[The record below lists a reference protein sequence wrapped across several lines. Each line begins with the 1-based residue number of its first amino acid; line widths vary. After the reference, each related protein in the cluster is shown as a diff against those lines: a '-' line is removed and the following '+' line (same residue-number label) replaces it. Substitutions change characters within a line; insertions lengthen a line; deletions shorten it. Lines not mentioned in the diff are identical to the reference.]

1 MTLRFLTTTR
11 DLLAL
16 GARRLLQARLWALL
30 QFAGLAL
37 LITVGLV
44 WTRIP
49 EKNAFEVILTL
60 LVPLL
65 VAAGFLALQAALLRS
80 LLRSGTDAY
89 ATTQPEVSLAL
100 GALTLLLWIAI
111 GWILWNLL
119 DRFYA
124 HTNEWAMYLNSR
136 FNSDYRARLFTY
148 EHISRWFDYIA
159 WFLRWVVVPGLL
171 LPLGCTALV
180 GLRRVPWRRVVR
192 VWMAWRWWLAVLALA
207 LIGEVLPGYFFAGD
221 PKGSVQAQ
229 IWKVILKLIAAYIV
243 SVGCWV
249 LAVAW
254 SAALLIGIDATPG
267 ASTPEPAPLP
277 KPADAPPLSLDNAG
291 DHLRGN
297 A

>member
-11 DLLAL
+11 DLFAL
-16 GARRLLQARLWALL
+16 GARHLLQARLWALL

-37 LITVGLV
+37 LIAVGLV

-49 EKNAFEVILTL
+49 EKNVFEVILTL

-65 VAAGFLALQAALLRS
+65 VAAGFLGLQAVLLRS
-80 LLRSGTDAY
+80 FLRSGKDT
-89 ATTQPEVSLAL
+89 PHEVSFVL

-111 GWILWNLL
+111 GWVLWNFI
-119 DRFYA
+119 DRFDA

-136 FNSDYRARLFTY
+136 FNPDYRARVFTY

-159 WFLRWVVVPGLL
+159 WFLRWVIVPGLL

-192 VWMAWRWWLAVLALA
+192 VWMAWRWWLAVLVLA
-207 LIGEVLPGYFFAGD
+207 LIGDVLPGYFFAGD

-243 SVGCWV
+243 SVVCWV
-249 LAVAW
+249 LALAW
-254 SAALLIGIDATPG
+254 SAALLIGIDTTPG
-267 ASTPEPAPLP
+267 ASTPEPVPLP
-277 KPADAPPLSLDNAG
+277 KPADALPLSLDDAG

>member
-16 GARRLLQARLWALL
+16 GARRLLRARLWALL

-44 WTRIP
+44 WTRFP
-49 EKNAFEVILTL
+49 EKNVFEVILTL

-80 LLRSGTDAY
+80 LLRSGTDTS
-89 ATTQPEVSLAL
+89 ATTQPEVSFAL
-100 GALTLLLWIAI
+100 GAVTLLLWIAI

-119 DRFYA
+119 DRFDA
-124 HTNEWAMYLNSR
+124 HTNGWAMYLNSR
-136 FNSDYRARLFTY
+136 FNADYRARIFTY
-148 EHISRWFDYIA
+148 EHISRWFDYSA
-159 WFLRWVVVPGLL
+159 WFLRWAVVPGLL
-171 LPLGCTALV
+171 LPLGCTALY
-180 GLRRVPWRRVVR
+180 GLGRAPWRRVVR
-192 VWMAWRWWLAVLALA
+192 VWIAWRWWLVVLILA
-207 LIGEVLPGYFFAGD
+207 LIGEVLPGYFFVGD

-229 IWKVILKLIAAYIV
+229 IWKVILKLIAAYII
-243 SVGCWV
+243 SVLCWA
-249 LAVAW
+249 LALAW
-254 SAALLIGIDATPG
+254 SATLLIGIDTTRD
-267 ASTPEPAPLP
+267 ASTPEPVQLP
-277 KPADAPPLSLDNAG
+277 RPANAPPLSLEDAG